1 MGLIMLGP
9 APGADP
15 NLGPNIVNPITFDVF
30 VCQ

>member
-15 NLGPNIVNPITFDVF
+15 NLGLNVVNSITFDVC
-30 VCQ
+30 VQ